1 MTGPALILQR
11 TPTWAKVLLAVL
23 LGALSMWAFSCY
35 NEAAAKEQAK
45 HKATSDSLA
54 LVVAQL
60 DTAHEQTKALT
71 DSVRQA
77 RISFSDRILAGN
89 RPSIPRAEVVEL
101 AKKCSEVE
109 GACALQQKAAQA
121 LISGLQQSLEVEK
134 KRVALMPPRLKLSLE
149 GGWGF
154 VDKAMP
160 FNGRG
165 ELRLVGPISLV
176 GSAGVR
182 IPTDTGEVKGRAD
195 LLVSYTFGRR

>member
-1 MTGPALILQR
+1 
-11 TPTWAKVLLAVL
+11 
-23 LGALSMWAFSCY
+23 MWLFSCY
-35 NEAAAKEQAK
+35 NEANAKENAK

-60 DTAHEQTKALT
+60 DTAHDQSKAKT
-71 DSVRQA
+71 DTVIRD
-77 RISFSDRILAGN
+77 RVIYTDRILAGN
-89 RPSIPRAEVVEL
+89 RPSIPRSEVVEL
-101 AKKCSEVE
+101 ANRCAEVE
-109 GACALQQKAAQA
+109 SACKKQAAAAQS
-121 LISGLQQSLEVEK
+121 LIDDLKLSLATEK
-134 KRVALMPPRLKLSLE
+134 KRVALMPPRLKLSVE

-154 VDKAMP
+154 IDKAMP

-195 LLVSYTFGRR
+195 LLVSYTFR